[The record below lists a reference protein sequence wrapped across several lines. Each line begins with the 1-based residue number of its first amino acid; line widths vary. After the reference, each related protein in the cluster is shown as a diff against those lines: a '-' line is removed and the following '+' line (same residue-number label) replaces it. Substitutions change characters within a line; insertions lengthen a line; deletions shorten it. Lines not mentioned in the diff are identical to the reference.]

1 VSEYPDD
8 HTIHTSI
15 DIKELTSLPGGT
27 KSIGH
32 AIVQS
37 FLNEGAIVHY
47 CSRTEADIA
56 IHKSD
61 RAHGAV
67 VDVSDPSQV
76 TSWISSAASQSGSID
91 VVVANVSALV
101 MSNEPAEWRK
111 AFDTDMMGTHALVTV
126 ALPHLEKSK
135 GNVVTISSVSG
146 RMIDFSAGPG
156 PYGAMKAALI
166 HYTSQVAHKYAP
178 QGVRANTVSPG
189 NIYVE
194 DGVWGNIERDMP
206 EFFKKQM
213 GDNPLGRM
221 GKAEEVADVVVFLA
235 SERAAFV
242 TGSNVV
248 VDGALATGVQF

>member
-1 VSEYPDD
+1 M
-8 HTIHTSI
+8 
-15 DIKELTSLPGGT
+15 
-27 KSIGH
+27 
-32 AIVQS
+32 
-37 FLNEGAIVHY
+37 HY
-47 CSRTEADIA
+47 CSRTEADIT

-67 VDVSDPSQV
+67 VDVSQPDQV
-76 TSWISSAASQSGSID
+76 TSWVESAASKSGSID

-101 MSNEPAEWRK
+101 MSNDPAEWRK
-111 AFDTDMMGTHALVTV
+111 AFDTDMMGTHALVTA

-156 PYGAMKAALI
+156 PYGAMKSALI
-166 HYTSQVAHKYAP
+166 HYTSQVAHKYAS
-178 QGVRANTVSPG
+178 QGIRANTVSPG

-194 DGVWGNIERDMP
+194 DGVWGNIEKTMP
-206 EFFKKQM
+206 EFFKKQVA
-213 GDNPLGRM
+213 DNPLGRM

-235 SERAAFV
+235 SSRAAFV